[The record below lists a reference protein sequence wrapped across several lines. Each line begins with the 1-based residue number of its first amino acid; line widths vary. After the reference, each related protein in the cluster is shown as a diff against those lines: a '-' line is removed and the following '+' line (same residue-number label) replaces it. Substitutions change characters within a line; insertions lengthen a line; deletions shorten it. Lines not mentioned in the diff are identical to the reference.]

1 MSIIKSV
8 EKDIKELIK
17 SAGYEIDRFI
27 LQPSKLK
34 ELGDYQIN
42 DAMSLAKI
50 YHESPIVIAGK
61 IKDVLESDSRFTN
74 INIAGPGFI
83 NLSFSDEFLI
93 NLVNSMEDDILN
105 NIDMQ
110 KHKKIMLD
118 YGGANVAKAL
128 HVGHLRSANLGEA
141 LKRLAK
147 LLGQEVIS
155 DAHLGDYGRPLGLV
169 VLELKKRYPDLAFF
183 DEAYQGDY
191 TLVDLPITN
200 SDLEKIYPE
209 ASTKAKEDEEYLEEA
224 RIITTK
230 IQNHER
236 GYYDIWKKVVDISK
250 KEIKQVYDN
259 LNVSYDLWEGES
271 DAAEYVP
278 ELLEIMNSKN
288 LVKLSD
294 NAKIVEVKEEDETS
308 PMPPLLL
315 VKSNGSIS
323 YETTDLATILERKKK
338 FNPDEIWY
346 CADLRQQ
353 LHFEQVFRAS
363 RKAEL
368 VDSNVKLEYIGF
380 GTMNGLDGKPFKTRD
395 GGVMSLKALMDL
407 IKEETKKRINY
418 DIVKEEKLDE
428 TINIIS
434 MATLKYADFLP
445 FRGTD
450 YIFNPA
456 KFADVEGKTGP
467 YILYSTIRMKSLLE
481 KGKKEKKETYSKIGN
496 QTDREILL
504 TLLKL
509 PITLTKAYEAK
520 SLNDI
525 AEYLYTLTS
534 KYNTFYA
541 DNKILLEEDA
551 LLKESWLVLTDI
563 VYKTNL
569 LLLDTLGLKV
579 PEKM

>member
-509 PITLTKAYEAK
+509 PIILTKAYEAK

>member
-110 KHKKIMLD
+110 EHKKIMLD

-368 VDSNVKLEYIGF
+368 VDYNVKLEYIGF

-418 DIVKEEKLDE
+418 DIVKEDKLDE

>member
-1 MSIIKSV
+1 MSIIKNV

-61 IKDVLESDSRFTN
+61 IKEVLESDSRFTN

-110 KHKKIMLD
+110 EHKKIMLD

-481 KGKKEKKETYSKIGN
+481 KGKEEKKETYSKIGN

>member
-1 MSIIKSV
+1 MSIIKNV

-61 IKDVLESDSRFTN
+61 IKEVLESDSRFTN

-110 KHKKIMLD
+110 EHKKIMLD

-236 GYYDIWKKVVDISK
+236 GYYDIWKRVVDISK

-509 PITLTKAYEAK
+509 PIILTKAYEAK